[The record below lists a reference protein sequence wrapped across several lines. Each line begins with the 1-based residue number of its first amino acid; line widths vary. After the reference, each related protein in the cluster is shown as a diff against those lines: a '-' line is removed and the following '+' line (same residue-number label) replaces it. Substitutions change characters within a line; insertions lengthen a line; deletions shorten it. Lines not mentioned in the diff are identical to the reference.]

1 MKIHN
6 SGILVLSLGVGSALG
21 MLMGGGFIHTILS
34 RFLCLFIAAPAL
46 IMLIL
51 TVLDR
56 LLRRDRPTV
65 MSEFAVSC
73 ATVAVAILG
82 FTGGGEAMHRYRE
95 SEVRQFVDQV
105 LPLLDAHRKKSGI
118 YPRSLRDVTDKKL
131 PRYMDERDCYT
142 STGASFTFYY
152 ESPDDWI
159 SGKMLTDSDRRW
171 STAD

>member
-1 MKIHN
+1 MKIH
-6 SGILVLSLGVGSALG
+6 ILAPIALSLGVGGALG

-51 TVLDR
+51 TVIDR
-56 LLRRDRPTV
+56 LRRRDRPTV

-82 FTGGGEAMHRYRE
+82 FTGGGAAMHRYRE

-105 LPLLDAHRKKSGI
+105 LPLLDAHKKKSGI
-118 YPRSLRDVTDKKL
+118 YPRSLREVTDKRL

-152 ESPDDWI
+152 DSPDEMI
-159 SGKMLTDSDRRW
+159 SGLMLTASDRRW
-171 STAD
+171 SRAD